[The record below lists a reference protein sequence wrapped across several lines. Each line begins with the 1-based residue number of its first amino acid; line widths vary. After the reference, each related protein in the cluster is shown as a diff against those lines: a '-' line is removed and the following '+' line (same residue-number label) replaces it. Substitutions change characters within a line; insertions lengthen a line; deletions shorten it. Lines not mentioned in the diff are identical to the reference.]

1 MAFDDDW
8 DPEREEEQ
16 DYFDAKEACKHLLI
30 IRAFDAPR
38 YYRTENNQDG
48 LVWPNK
54 SRGQNFKPFPNMVV
68 RAAIADLDADGGAK
82 IYPTAVLFPSSI
94 TKIAKAWVGK
104 GPQLLMWRKGPNQTD
119 SYELRNM
126 RNDEDAVKAG
136 TQFLDEHPEFLTLPA
151 PDPYDEAPPEPED
164 NRGHNDRRDQGYD
177 DRRDRR
183 DDGWGRE
190 DPNAGMRR
198 GDRDDG
204 RYERNRR
211 DDRGARDHGQ
221 HDDPWA
227 RETGSRDGSFMS
239 RSANTSRNG
248 FQDDEPPF

>member
-16 DYFDAKEACKHLLI
+16 DYFDAKEAQKHLLI

-48 LVWPNK
+48 MVHPNR
-54 SRGQNFKPFPNMVV
+54 SRGQNFEPFPNLVV
-68 RAAIADLDADGGAK
+68 RCAVADLDADGGPK
-82 IYPTAVLFPSSI
+82 VYPTAVLFPSSI

-119 SYELRNM
+119 PFQLRNM
-126 RNDEDAVKAG
+126 RGDESAVKAG
-136 TQFLDEHPEFLTLPA
+136 MQFLNEHPEFMTLPA
-151 PDPYDEAPPEPED
+151 PDPYDERPPL
-164 NRGHNDRRDQGYD
+164 RDD
-177 DRRDRR
+177 DRRDRGYGGRSDDWSR
-183 DDGWGRE
+183 DDR
-190 DPNAGMRR
+190 
-198 GDRDDG
+198 DR
-204 RYERNRR
+204 RR
-211 DDRGARDHGQ
+211 DDRGARDNGQ
-221 HDDPWA
+221 HDDWGRGSRGGASAGGASGSGAYADDPWA